1 MADSGAVLGGI
12 AAAAHP
18 GIHAE
23 EARMARTRPLP
34 EVAAA
39 IDIGSY
45 SVHLLV
51 AEVWRHR
58 LEMRLDESAYLGLG
72 RELDVGGALA
82 PAQERLV
89 ETLVALVER
98 ARAIGARSITIVGT
112 DPLRRASDAG
122 NVIAQIQGA
131 TGVDVGVLS
140 HEDEALVALIGVQ
153 AGRPVLRDMAVID
166 AGGGST
172 EVLVTGPAQEPIAI
186 GLPLGVTRLTGRYVR
201 SDPPAPAELR
211 ALSARV
217 RMAMRGAPEA
227 QPALLMAV
235 GGTARNLL
243 RIGPPLVN
251 RTLTKRRI
259 RRALRVIESAP
270 AEVTAERYVIK
281 LSRAKVLAAG
291 AAILLAALDRY
302 HLDRLRVAKG
312 GLREGLILAA
322 HHGGPAWRAQIRDLA
337 RGWDR

>member
-1 MADSGAVLGGI
+1 
-12 AAAAHP
+12 
-18 GIHAE
+18 
-23 EARMARTRPLP
+23 MARTRPRPRP

-58 LEMRLDESAYLGLG
+58 LAERLDESAYLGLG
-72 RELDVGGALA
+72 RELDVAGSLG
-82 PAQERLV
+82 PARDRLV
-89 ETLVALVER
+89 ETLVALVGR
-98 ARAIGARSITIVGT
+98 ARAIGAETITIVGT
-112 DPLRRASDAG
+112 DPLRRATDAAD
-122 NVIAQIQGA
+122 VIAEIQEA
-131 TGVDVGVLS
+131 TGVDIEVLS
-140 HEDEALVALIGVQ
+140 HDEEALASLIGVQ
-153 AGRPVLRDMAVID
+153 AGRPVLRDIAVVD

-172 EVLVTGPAQEPIAI
+172 EMLVAGPARETIAI
-186 GLPLGVTRLTGRYVR
+186 GLPLGVTRLTGRYVK
-201 SDPPAPAELR
+201 SDPPSPAQVR
-211 ALSARV
+211 AMTARV
-217 RMAMRGAPEA
+217 RTAMRGAPEA

-243 RIGPPLVN
+243 RIGPRLAN

-259 RRALRVIESAP
+259 RRALRVIEAAP

-291 AAILLAALDRY
+291 AAIFLAALDHY
-302 HLDRLRVAKG
+302 HLDRLSVARG

-322 HHGGPAWRAQIRDLA
+322 HQGGPAWREQIRVLA